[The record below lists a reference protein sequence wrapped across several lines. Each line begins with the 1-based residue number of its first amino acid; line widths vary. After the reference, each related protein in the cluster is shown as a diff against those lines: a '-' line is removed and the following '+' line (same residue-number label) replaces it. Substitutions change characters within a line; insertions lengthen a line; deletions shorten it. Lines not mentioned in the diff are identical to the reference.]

1 MLSKTTKLYNE
12 LNDVYD
18 EYFSLKYLSCT
29 IQEKFT
35 LINLLALLVY
45 KAKEHDKTVSTID
58 VLNKIL
64 DNKIDNYDI
73 KFIYGLSI
81 IVDDFMQDSN
91 IFDTCGLKSAEEIII
106 RIKNIIDYYL
116 PFGKDMPF

>member
-73 KFIYGLSI
+73 KFNY
-81 IVDDFMQDSN
+81 
-91 IFDTCGLKSAEEIII
+91 C
-106 RIKNIIDYYL
+106 
-116 PFGKDMPF
+116 